1 MIDDEE
7 NPLTII
13 SVEKPSFATISGLI
27 YKFKPTVISHIGTFT
42 VKGKVSDSKLTLPF
56 SFNVKVFVD
65 PVKFDGSL
73 QDQVLSLQSTKDY
86 TLPNVVS

>member
-1 MIDDEE
+1 M
-7 NPLTII
+7 TII
-13 SVEKPSFATISGLI
+13 SVEKPSFATISGLK

-56 SFNVKVFVD
+56 SFKVKVFVD

-73 QDQVLSLQSTKDY
+73 QDQVVSLQSTKDY
-86 TLPNVVS
+86 TLPKVVS